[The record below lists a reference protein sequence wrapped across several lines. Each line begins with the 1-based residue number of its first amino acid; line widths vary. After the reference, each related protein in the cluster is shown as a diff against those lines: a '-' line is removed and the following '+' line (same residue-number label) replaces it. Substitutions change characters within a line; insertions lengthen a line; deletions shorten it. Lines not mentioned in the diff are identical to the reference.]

1 MRQRHVGMTSEQR
14 EDLERKLRRD
24 PKAYVR
30 ERASAILQV
39 ADGTPA
45 AWVAE
50 RGLLV
55 RRDPETVYGWLD
67 RFDAEGVAGL
77 TIRPGR
83 GRRPRLSPPRGGRAG
98 RAAGRAA
105 GAAGE

>member
-1 MRQRHVGMTSEQR
+1 MRQRQVAVTREQR
-14 EDLERKLRRD
+14 EELERKRRRD

-39 ADGTPA
+39 AGGTPA

-55 RRDPETVYGWLD
+55 RRDPETVCGWLD
-67 RFDAEGVAGL
+67 RFEAEGVAGL
-77 TIRPGR
+77 AIRPGR
-83 GRRPRLSPPRGGRAG
+83 GRRPRLSPPG
-98 RAAGRAA
+98 
-105 GAAGE
+105 

>member
-1 MRQRHVGMTSEQR
+1 MRHRQRTVTREQR
-14 EDLERKLRRD
+14 EDLERQLRRA

-45 AWVAE
+45 AWVAT

-67 RFDAEGVAGL
+67 RFEAEGVAGL

-83 GRRPRLSPPRGGRAG
+83 GRGPRLSPPGGGRAG
-98 RAAGRAA
+98 GAAGRAA
-105 GAAGE
+105 GGAGR